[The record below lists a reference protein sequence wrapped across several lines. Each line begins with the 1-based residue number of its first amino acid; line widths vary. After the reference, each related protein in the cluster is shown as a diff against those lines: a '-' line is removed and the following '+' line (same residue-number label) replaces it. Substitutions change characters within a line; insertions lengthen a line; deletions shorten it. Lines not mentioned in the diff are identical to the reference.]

1 MPVVPTAE
9 SVLQSNEPWSSKPCA
24 PTPPVHSEPVLTAS
38 PVMPAAPASKG
49 YAPGFAVDLMLKDLG
64 LAQDVAAIA
73 GLETP
78 LGALAHQL
86 YSAHQ
91 AAGNGGRDFSSII
104 QALRDRSPA

>member
-1 MPVVPTAE
+1 
-9 SVLQSNEPWSSKPCA
+9 
-24 PTPPVHSEPVLTAS
+24 
-38 PVMPAAPASKG
+38 
-49 YAPGFAVDLMLKDLG
+49 MLKDLG

>member
-1 MPVVPTAE
+1 MYNPHEGVTAGRAR
-9 SVLQSNEPWSSKPCA
+9 VQ
-24 PTPPVHSEPVLTAS
+24 
-38 PVMPAAPASKG
+38 
-49 YAPGFAVDLMLKDLG
+49 G
-64 LAQDVAAIA
+64 LRAGLRGRPDAQGPRAAQDVAAIA

>member
-1 MPVVPTAE
+1 
-9 SVLQSNEPWSSKPCA
+9 
-24 PTPPVHSEPVLTAS
+24 
-38 PVMPAAPASKG
+38 MPAAPASKG

>member
-1 MPVVPTAE
+1 MT
-9 SVLQSNEPWSSKPCA
+9 
-24 PTPPVHSEPVLTAS
+24 
-38 PVMPAAPASKG
+38 PAAAIVAASG
-49 YAPGFAVDLMLKDLG
+49 VYRALDRGAVRQKAEQDKDL
-64 LAQDVAAIA
+64 LISPAR
-73 GLETP
+73 TP

>member
-1 MPVVPTAE
+1 MPLCLYGRVSPLSLCAEPKVPT
-9 SVLQSNEPWSSKPCA
+9 
-24 PTPPVHSEPVLTAS
+24 
-38 PVMPAAPASKG
+38 
-49 YAPGFAVDLMLKDLG
+49 LG
-64 LAQDVAAIA
+64 LSRYLGVLPKSSIEYMRLPW
-73 GLETP
+73 LETP